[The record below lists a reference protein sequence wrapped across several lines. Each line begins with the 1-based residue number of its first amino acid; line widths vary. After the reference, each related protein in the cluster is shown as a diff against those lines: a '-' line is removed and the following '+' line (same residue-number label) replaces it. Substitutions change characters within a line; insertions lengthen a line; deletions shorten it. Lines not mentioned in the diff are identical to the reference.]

1 MRLIVN
7 KCMGSEFIYSLQASI
22 ALRIEIAYGLKENTD
37 YKRLHLLNSELAHCS
52 H

>member
-7 KCMGSEFIYSLQASI
+7 KWALSLYSLQASI
-22 ALRIEIAYGLKENTD
+22 ALRIEIAYGLKENITSD
-37 YKRLHLLNSELAHCS
+37 YILLNSELAHCS

>member
-7 KCMGSEFIYSLQASI
+7 KWALSLY
-22 ALRIEIAYGLKENTD
+22 IEIAYGLKENTD
-37 YKRLHLLNSELAHCS
+37 NKRLHLLNSELAHCS

>member
-7 KCMGSEFIYSLQASI
+7 KWALSLSVYSLQASI